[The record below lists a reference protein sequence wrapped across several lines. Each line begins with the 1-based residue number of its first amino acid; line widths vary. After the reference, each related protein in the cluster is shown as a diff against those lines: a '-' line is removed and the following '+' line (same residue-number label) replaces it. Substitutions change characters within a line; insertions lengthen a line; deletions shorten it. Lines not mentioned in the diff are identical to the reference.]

1 MFFLYASEQ
10 RTTKAAPSCIRH
22 ALAAVIIEPPGSKQ
36 GSLSK
41 SLWLM
46 EGLIPSSFCCLQ
58 WKTGYQIKSLL
69 LPPGQLFYGLTI
81 PRDPFLLW

>member
-46 EGLIPSSFCCLQ
+46 EGLIPSSFLLSAMEN
-58 WKTGYQIKSLL
+58 WISDKILL
-69 LPPGQLFYGLTI
+69 LSAWASSFMA
-81 PRDPFLLW
+81 

>member
-1 MFFLYASEQ
+1 MFFLYAPEQ

-36 GSLSK
+36 GSRAK

-46 EGLIPSSFCCLQ
+46 EGLIPSSF
-58 WKTGYQIKSLL
+58 LL
-69 LPPGQLFYGLTI
+69 SAMENWISDKIPSFAAWAALFMA
-81 PRDPFLLW
+81 